1 MKVPVS
7 VKRAVGFSVKVSIGA
22 DGAILGEADGAL
34 QPRASRLGA
43 AGSAWLV
50 AVDAGLVPDKSQAV
64 QTGKIVAPGLD
75 IAVAVSGAITSSK
88 STLVSFEVYEPA

>member
-34 QPRASRLGA
+34 QPLASRLGA

-50 AVDAGLVPDKSQAV
+50 AIDAGLLPDKSQAV
-64 QTGKIVAPGLD
+64 QAGKIVAPGLD

-88 STLVSFEVYEPA
+88 LTLVSSELYEPA